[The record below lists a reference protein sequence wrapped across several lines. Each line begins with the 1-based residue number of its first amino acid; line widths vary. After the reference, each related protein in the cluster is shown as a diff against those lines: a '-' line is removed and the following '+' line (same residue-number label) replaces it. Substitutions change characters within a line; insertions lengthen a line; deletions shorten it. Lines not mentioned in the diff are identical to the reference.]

1 MEDRY
6 SVLIEFDDQMAADQ
20 FYLELNGW
28 RFPSSDVVSFFFF
41 WCEKNVKFP
50 I

>member
-28 RFPSSDVVSFFFF
+28 RFPSSDVVSFFFL
-41 WCEKNVKFP
+41 V
-50 I
+50 